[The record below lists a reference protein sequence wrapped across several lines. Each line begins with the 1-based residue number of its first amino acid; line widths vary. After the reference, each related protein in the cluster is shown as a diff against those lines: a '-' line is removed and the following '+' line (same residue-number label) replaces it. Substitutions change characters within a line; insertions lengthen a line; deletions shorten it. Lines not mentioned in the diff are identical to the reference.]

1 VCVCVNLFVQGKP
14 LDHTE
19 FVIYDNHRA
28 HIEYVI
34 FYCKNSGIEP
44 SPRNNRS
51 RARSLD
57 EESDTTETWLQ
68 QSSIVTAA
76 RPSDRRKNRPSTGPL
91 SLPANE
97 RPSANR
103 RTTRDGRDESEEA
116 GTSES
121 KHHRGRKQEKART
134 LAIGKVTDSNLP
146 SVDFND
152 VLHTAE
158 TRQEDLKE
166 ELPPQAPPHS
176 VLNAA
181 PQEETSRPQ
190 RTREQTASTVAFAS
204 TDEDATAPPHSVL
217 NAAPQEETSRLHHT
231 LEQNSSTAAIAS
243 TDEDGTDGIHGAPQ
257 TQAETTWAE
266 TSADE
271 GMTLEAVI
279 GDSDLC
285 ALMDLAISEFMACTN
300 MEEHELARDYVLRS
314 NLDAQKAV
322 NLFYQENY

>member
-14 LDHTE
+14 RRDHTE

-34 FYCKNSGIEP
+34 FYCNNSSIVP
-44 SPRNNRS
+44 SPRKSRS
-51 RARSLD
+51 STQSLN
-57 EESDTTETWLQ
+57 EESNTTETWLE
-68 QSSIVTAA
+68 QSHIVSAA
-76 RPSDRRKNRPSTGPL
+76 RPSDRRKNCPSTGHL
-91 SLPANE
+91 SSPASK

-103 RTTRDGRDESEEA
+103 RSTRGGRDESEQA
-116 GTSES
+116 GTSVS
-121 KHHRGRKQEKART
+121 KQHSGRKQEKART
-134 LAIGKVTDSNLP
+134 LAIGKATDSNLP

-152 VLHTAE
+152 VLHTVA
-158 TRQEDLKE
+158 TRQEDPKE
-166 ELPPQAPPHS
+166 ELPPQAPPQS

-190 RTREQTASTVAFAS
+190 RT
-204 TDEDATAPPHSVL
+204 
-217 NAAPQEETSRLHHT
+217 
-231 LEQNSSTAAIAS
+231 LEQNARTAAIAS
-243 TDEDGTDGIHGAPQ
+243 TDEDATDGIHGVPQ
-257 TQAETTWAE
+257 TQGETTRAE

-271 GMTLEAVI
+271 GMTLESII
-279 GDSDLC
+279 GDSGLC

-300 MEEHELARDYVLRS
+300 MEEHELARDYVLRA